1 MTPARPHL
9 SLLAGL
15 ALTTALAL
23 TAAAQTPE
31 PPKPAEPAPAKQQQ
45 TPAGPIITRIFPL
58 KNITQAQDGIE
69 LLNVLR
75 SVSDP
80 RDHITMSQNTIIMDA
95 PADHIANAEKVINE
109 LDRPKRTY
117 RLTYTLID
125 LDGTKRLGDQ
135 HYTMVLVPSQRAGLK
150 QGNKVPI
157 ITGTDPKNPNNPQA
171 QVTYLDVGMNL
182 DATLDDAPNALR
194 LKARIEQS
202 SVLED
207 RAGTAA
213 QDPVIRQSVFEGSAI
228 LTPGKPLIIGSLDIA
243 GTTRRIEIQATVEP
257 LNP

>member
-15 ALTTALAL
+15 ALTTALTLA
-23 TAAAQTPE
+23 AAAQTPE
-31 PPKPAEPAPAKQQQ
+31 TPKTPEPTPAKQPQQ
-45 TPAGPIITRIFPL
+45 PTITRVFPL
-58 KNITQAQDGIE
+58 KNVTQAQDANE
-69 LLNVLR
+69 MMVVLR
-75 SVSDP
+75 TVSDP
-80 RDHITMSQNTIIMDA
+80 HDRIILMPTQNAIVMDA

-109 LDRPKRTY
+109 LDKPKKTY

-135 HYTMVLVPSQRAGLK
+135 HYAMVLVSGQRAVLK

-157 ITGTDPKNPNNPQA
+157 ITGTDPKNPNNPQS
-171 QVTYLDVGMNL
+171 QVTYLDVGMNF
-182 DATLDDAPNALR
+182 DATLDDATNALR
-194 LKARIEQS
+194 LRSRVEQS

-207 RAGTAA
+207 RSGAAA

-228 LTPGKPLIIGSLDIA
+228 LTPGKPLTIGSLDIT
-243 GTTRRIEIQATVEP
+243 GTSRRIEIQVTVEP